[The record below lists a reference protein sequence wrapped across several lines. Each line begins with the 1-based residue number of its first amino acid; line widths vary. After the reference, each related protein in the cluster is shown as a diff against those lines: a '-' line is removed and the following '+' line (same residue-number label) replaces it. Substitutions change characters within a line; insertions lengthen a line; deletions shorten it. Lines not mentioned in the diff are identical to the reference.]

1 MKYELIK
8 KILNSPITI
17 LDYLIL
23 EHVGNNTAKEFVEDK
38 DQTPIKG
45 AIFGHVTW
53 LKQEDYIS
61 DNNKLTL
68 KGKELL
74 DQLQK
79 EVVSTDF
86 YSSLHKNLQE
96 KMISLTGKKQKMLQ
110 GKYAFLLNEKDLK
123 LRLQKVIKEYQL
135 TDLQKVEKVL
145 LLYVEKCVKA
155 RFEYTPTV
163 EYYIWKD
170 KSSRLATDYENY
182 NAEEEIEKITEQ
194 INPQEIKQLFE

>member
-23 EHVGNNTAKEFVEDK
+23 EHIANNTAKDFINDEK
-38 DQTPIKG
+38 
-45 AIFGHVTW
+45 IFNHVSF
-53 LKQEDYIS
+53 LKTQEYIS

-79 EVVSTDF
+79 EEINTDF
-86 YSSLHKNLQE
+86 YSNLHNNLQQ

-110 GKYAFLLNEKDLK
+110 GKYGFIPNLKDLK

-135 TDLQKVEKVL
+135 NDIQKVEKVL
-145 LLYVEKCVKA
+145 LLYVKKCVKA
-155 RFEYTPTV
+155 RFEYVSTI
-163 EYYIWKD
+163 EYYITKD
-170 KSSRLATDYENY
+170 KSSRLATDYLNDS
-182 NAEEEIEKITEQ
+182 EEVEQ
-194 INPQEIKQLFE
+194 STSSELLI

>member
-23 EHVGNNTAKEFVEDK
+23 EHITNNTAKEFVEDK

-45 AIFGHVTW
+45 AIFGHLIW
-53 LKQEDYIS
+53 LKQEEYVS

-68 KGKELL
+68 KGKGLL

-79 EVVSTDF
+79 EEVSTDF

-135 TDLQKVEKVL
+135 NDLQKVEKVL
-145 LLYVEKCVKA
+145 LLYIEKCNKA
-155 RFEYTPTV
+155 RFEYTPTI
-163 EYYIWKD
+163 EYYILKE
-170 KSSRLATDYENY
+170 KSSRLATDYLNDL
-182 NAEEEIEKITEQ
+182 EEVEQ
-194 INPQEIKQLFE
+194 STSSELLI

>member
-23 EHVGNNTAKEFVEDK
+23 EHIQNNTTDIFLKDISFIKHFEFLKLQEFV
-38 DQTPIKG
+38 
-45 AIFGHVTW
+45 
-53 LKQEDYIS
+53 S

-79 EVVSTDF
+79 EETNTDF

-110 GKYAFLLNEKDLK
+110 GKYAFLPNEKDLK

-135 TDLQKVEKVL
+135 NDLQKVEKVL
-145 LLYVEKCVKA
+145 LLYIEKCNKA
-155 RFEYTPTV
+155 KFEYTSTL

-182 NAEEEIEKITEQ
+182 NEEEIIYEDNA
-194 INPQEIKQLFE
+194 INI

>member
-23 EHVGNNTAKEFVEDK
+23 EHIANNTAKEFMEDEK
-38 DQTPIKG
+38 L
-45 AIFGHVTW
+45 FGHTLY
-53 LKQEDYIS
+53 LKTQEYVS
-61 DNNKLTL
+61 DNNKLTV

-96 KMISLTGKKQKMLQ
+96 KNDFSYRKKSKKCFKESMHL
-110 GKYAFLLNEKDLK
+110 FLMK
-123 LRLQKVIKEYQL
+123 
-135 TDLQKVEKVL
+135 
-145 LLYVEKCVKA
+145 
-155 RFEYTPTV
+155 
-163 EYYIWKD
+163 
-170 KSSRLATDYENY
+170 
-182 NAEEEIEKITEQ
+182 KI
-194 INPQEIKQLFE
+194 

>member
-23 EHVGNNTAKEFVEDK
+23 EHIGNNTAKEFVEDK

-110 GKYAFLLNEKDLK
+110 GKYAFIPNEKDLK

-145 LLYVEKCVKA
+145 LLYIEKCNKA
-155 RFEYTPTV
+155 RFEYTPTI
-163 EYYIWKD
+163 EYYILKE
-170 KSSRLATDYENY
+170 KSSRLATDYLNDS
-182 NAEEEIEKITEQ
+182 EEVEQ
-194 INPQEIKQLFE
+194 STSSELLI

>member
-8 KILNSPITI
+8 KILDSPIAI

-23 EHVGNNTAKEFVEDK
+23 EHVANNTVKEFFEDK
-38 DQTPIKG
+38 QFRDSSL
-45 AIFGHVTW
+45 FF
-53 LKQEDYIS
+53 LKLNEYVS

-74 DQLQK
+74 DELQK
-79 EVVSTDF
+79 EDISSDF
-86 YSSLHKNLQE
+86 YTNLYKNLQQ

-110 GKYAFLLNEKDLK
+110 GKYAFLPNEKDLK

-135 TDLQKVEKVL
+135 NDLQKVEKVL
-145 LLYVEKCVKA
+145 LLYVEKCNKA

-163 EYYIWKD
+163 EYYIWKE
-170 KSSRLATDYENY
+170 KSSRLATDYLNDL
-182 NAEEEIEKITEQ
+182 EEVEQ
-194 INPQEIKQLFE
+194 IKEQVNPQEIKQLFE

>member
-23 EHVGNNTAKEFVEDK
+23 EHIANNTAKEFIEDK
-38 DQTPIKG
+38 HQTEGGNGLCNHLI
-45 AIFGHVTW
+45 W
-53 LKQEDYIS
+53 LKEQEYIS

-68 KGKELL
+68 KGKVLL

-79 EVVSTDF
+79 EEESTDF
-86 YSSLHKNLQE
+86 YTNLHKNLQQ
-96 KMISLTGKKQKMLQ
+96 KMISLTGKKQKILQ

-135 TDLQKVEKVL
+135 NDLQKVEKVL
-145 LLYVEKCVKA
+145 LLYVEKCNKA
-155 RFEYTPTV
+155 RFEYTPTL
-163 EYYIWKD
+163 EYYIWKE
-170 KSSRLATDYENY
+170 KSSRLATDYLNDS
-182 NAEEEIEKITEQ
+182 EEVEQ
-194 INPQEIKQLFE
+194 STSSELLI

>member
-8 KILNSPITI
+8 KILNSPISI

-23 EHVGNNTAKEFVEDK
+23 EHIANNTAKEFVEDENIR
-38 DQTPIKG
+38 IKG
-45 AIFGHVTW
+45 QLDF
-53 LKQEDYIS
+53 LKLQEFVS

-68 KGKELL
+68 KGKTLL

-79 EVVSTDF
+79 EEISTDF
-86 YSSLHKNLQE
+86 YSNLHKNLQE

-135 TDLQKVEKVL
+135 NDLQKVEKVL
-145 LLYVEKCVKA
+145 LLYVEKCNKA
-155 RFEYTPTV
+155 RFEYVSTI
-163 EYYIWKD
+163 EYYLTKD
-170 KSSRLATDYENY
+170 KISKFVTDYENY
-182 NAEEEIEKITEQ
+182 ENIIEEINNEFDGVNI
-194 INPQEIKQLFE
+194 

>member
-1 MKYELIK
+1 MKYELIS

-23 EHVGNNTAKEFVEDK
+23 EHIANNTAKEIIK
-38 DQTPIKG
+38 DNTFNKMLLMLNLSG
-45 AIFGHVTW
+45 
-53 LKQEDYIS
+53 YIS
-61 DNNKLTL
+61 NNNKLTL

-79 EVVSTDF
+79 EEVSTDF
-86 YSSLHKNLQE
+86 YSNLHKNLQE
-96 KMISLTGKKQKMLQ
+96 EMISLTGKKQKMLQ

-135 TDLQKVEKVL
+135 NDLQKVEKVL
-145 LLYVEKCVKA
+145 LLYVEKCNKA

-170 KSSRLATDYENY
+170 KTSRLATDYENY
-182 NAEEEIEKITEQ
+182 NEEEIVYEDNTVNI
-194 INPQEIKQLFE
+194 

>member
-23 EHVGNNTAKEFVEDK
+23 EHIANNTAKEFVEDK
-38 DQTPIKG
+38 DQTPFKG
-45 AIFGHVTW
+45 AIFGHLTW
-53 LKQEDYIS
+53 LKQEEYVS

-79 EVVSTDF
+79 EEINTDF
-86 YSSLHKNLQE
+86 YSNLHNNLQQ

-110 GKYAFLLNEKDLK
+110 GKYGFIPNPKDLK

-135 TDLQKVEKVL
+135 NDIQKVEKVL
-145 LLYVEKCVKA
+145 LLYVKKCVKA
-155 RFEYTPTV
+155 RFEYVQTIG
-163 EYYIWKD
+163 YYILKD
-170 KSSRLATDYENY
+170 GMSNFATDYENFESR
-182 NAEEEIEKITEQ
+182 EEEQTSSSEFII
-194 INPQEIKQLFE
+194 

>member
-23 EHVGNNTAKEFVEDK
+23 EHIANNTAKEFVEDK
-38 DQTPIKG
+38 DQTPFKG
-45 AIFGHVTW
+45 AIFGHLTW
-53 LKQEDYIS
+53 LKQEEYVS

-79 EVVSTDF
+79 EEINTDF
-86 YSSLHKNLQE
+86 YSNLHNNLQQ

-110 GKYAFLLNEKDLK
+110 GKYGFIPNPKDLK

-135 TDLQKVEKVL
+135 NDIQKVEKIL
-145 LLYVEKCVKA
+145 LLYVEKCNKA
-155 RFEYTPTV
+155 RFEYTPII
-163 EYYIWKD
+163 EYYILKD
-170 KSSRLATDYENY
+170 KSSKLATDYENY
-182 NAEEEIEKITEQ
+182 NEEEIVYEDNTVNI
-194 INPQEIKQLFE
+194 

>member
-8 KILNSPITI
+8 KILNSSITI

-23 EHVGNNTAKEFVEDK
+23 EHIANNTAKEFVEDK
-38 DQTPIKG
+38 DQTPFKG
-45 AIFGHVTW
+45 AIFGHLTW
-53 LKQEDYIS
+53 LKQEEYIS

-79 EVVSTDF
+79 EEVSTDF

-110 GKYAFLLNEKDLK
+110 GKYAFIPNPKDLK

-135 TDLQKVEKVL
+135 NDLQKVEKVL
-145 LLYVEKCVKA
+145 LLYVEKCNRAK
-155 RFEYTPTV
+155 FEYTPTL
-163 EYYIWKD
+163 EYYVWKD

-182 NAEEEIEKITEQ
+182 NEEEIVYEDNA
-194 INPQEIKQLFE
+194 INI

>member
-8 KILNSPITI
+8 KILNSPISI

-23 EHVGNNTAKEFVEDK
+23 EHIANNTAKEFIEDK

-45 AIFGHVTW
+45 AIYGHFNW
-53 LKQEDYIS
+53 LKQEEYIS

-79 EVVSTDF
+79 EEISTDF

-110 GKYAFLLNEKDLK
+110 GKYAFIPNEKDLK

-135 TDLQKVEKVL
+135 NDLQKVEKTL
-145 LLYVEKCVKA
+145 LLYIEKCNKA
-155 RFEYTPTV
+155 RFEYTPTL
-163 EYYIWKD
+163 EYYIWKE
-170 KSSRLATDYENY
+170 KSSRLATDYLNDL
-182 NAEEEIEKITEQ
+182 EEVEQ
-194 INPQEIKQLFE
+194 IKEQVNPQEIKQLFE

>member
-23 EHVGNNTAKEFVEDK
+23 EHIANNTAKEFIEDLDTK
-38 DQTPIKG
+38 FTLHIH
-45 AIFGHVTW
+45 F
-53 LKQEDYIS
+53 LKQNEYIS

-79 EVVSTDF
+79 EEVSTDF

-110 GKYAFLLNEKDLK
+110 GKYGFIPNPKDLK

-135 TDLQKVEKVL
+135 NDLQKVEKVL
-145 LLYVEKCVKA
+145 LLYVEKCNKA
-155 RFEYTPTV
+155 RFEYTPTL
-163 EYYIWKD
+163 EYYVWKD

-182 NAEEEIEKITEQ
+182 NEEEIIYDDNTVN
-194 INPQEIKQLFE
+194 I

>member
-23 EHVGNNTAKEFVEDK
+23 EHIANNTAKEFIEEK
-38 DQTPIKG
+38 DVSNNKNLVSHF
-45 AIFGHVTW
+45 IF
-53 LKQEDYIS
+53 LKQNEYIS

-79 EVVSTDF
+79 EEVSTDF

-110 GKYAFLLNEKDLK
+110 GKYGFIPNPKDLK

-135 TDLQKVEKVL
+135 NDLQKVEKVL
-145 LLYVEKCVKA
+145 LLYVEKCNKA
-155 RFEYTPTV
+155 RFEYVSTI
-163 EYYIWKD
+163 EYYILKD
-170 KSSRLATDYENY
+170 KSSKLATDYENY
-182 NAEEEIEKITEQ
+182 NEEEIVYEDNTVNI
-194 INPQEIKQLFE
+194 

>member
-23 EHVGNNTAKEFVEDK
+23 EHIANNTAKEFIENK
-38 DQTPIKG
+38 DQTEGGNKLCNRLI
-45 AIFGHVTW
+45 W
-53 LKQEDYIS
+53 LKKEEFVS
-61 DNNKLTL
+61 NNNKLTL
-68 KGKELL
+68 KGKVLL
-74 DQLQK
+74 DKLQK
-79 EVVSTDF
+79 EEESTDF
-86 YSSLHKNLQE
+86 YNNLHKNLQQ

-110 GKYAFLLNEKDLK
+110 GKYAFLPNEKDLK

>member
-23 EHVGNNTAKEFVEDK
+23 EHIANNTAKEFISDEK
-38 DQTPIKG
+38 
-45 AIFGHVTW
+45 IFNHVSF
-53 LKQEDYIS
+53 LKTQEYVS

-79 EVVSTDF
+79 KEESTDF
-86 YSSLHKNLQE
+86 YSSLHNNLQQ

-110 GKYAFLLNEKDLK
+110 GKYGFIPNPKDLK

-135 TDLQKVEKVL
+135 NDLQKVEKVL
-145 LLYVEKCVKA
+145 LLYVEKCNKA
-155 RFEYTPTV
+155 RFEYV
-163 EYYIWKD
+163 SLIEYYILKD
-170 KSSRLATDYENY
+170 KSSKLATDYLNDL
-182 NAEEEIEKITEQ
+182 EEVEQ
-194 INPQEIKQLFE
+194 STSSELLI